1 MWNNTRRGFNLI
13 RWRNNA
19 RQSRLVR
26 NKSLGVMT
34 CIFGV
39 FLLFAGIIVYFKI
52 NPLSDTNKAGNSKL
66 NEASNAYVEI
76 YKDYAKV
83 DNPQNEKNN
92 DFNSNTNLKND
103 TKAEEKCFSL
113 IALGEIMMG
122 NVDSKN
128 YSLSF
133 KDVSELAKDAD
144 YTVTSLTT
152 NIVDLEKIEDP
163 KSKYI
168 VNKNIL
174 KAFNALGVDGVNV
187 ASDHMLDFGK
197 NIFNGTTSI
206 LTEAKLDIV
215 GIQDDIIY
223 AEHDGIKV
231 ALIGVSN
238 EIIGSYS
245 NFTAAKIWVYDN
257 YMIKIKEAIKKAK
270 ESADTVVLITHLG
283 SENSHEV
290 TSVMEW
296 FYHELVNAGADL
308 VLGNHALG
316 VYPIEIYKGTPIIY
330 SLGYFMHDTSYDVGK
345 KSGIFKFT
353 IDVEGKIKSLEF
365 TPTYITES
373 EVKLYSEY
381 NKEEALKF
389 MKYVGNYSNLNENI
403 NSYDIKFNTKSMT
416 IIFK

>member
-1 MWNNTRRGFNLI
+1 
-13 RWRNNA
+13 
-19 RQSRLVR
+19 
-26 NKSLGVMT
+26 MT

-66 NEASNAYVEI
+66 NEASNAYVDI
-76 YKDYAKV
+76 YKDNAKV
-83 DNPQNEKNN
+83 DNPQNEENN
-92 DFNSNTNLKND
+92 DFNSNTNLNND
-103 TKAEEKCFSL
+103 TKAEEKYFSL

-133 KDVSELAKDAD
+133 KDVSEVAKDAD

-152 NIVDLEKIEDP
+152 NIVDLKKIEDP

-206 LTEAKLDIV
+206 LTEAKLDII

-238 EIIGSYS
+238 IIGSYS
-245 NFTAAKIWVYDN
+245 NFMAAKIWVYDN

-316 VYPIEIYKGTPIIY
+316 VYPIEIYKGVPIIY
-330 SLGYFMHDTSYDVGK
+330 SLGYFIHDTSYDIGK
-345 KSGIFKFT
+345 KSGIFKFN
-353 IDVEGKIKSLEF
+353 IDVKGKIKSLEF

-373 EVKLYSEY
+373 GVKLYSEY
-381 NKEEALKF
+381 NKEEALEF
-389 MKYVGNYSNLNENI
+389 MKYVGNYSNLDENI
-403 NSYDIKFNTKSMT
+403 NSYDIKFNAKSMT

>member
-1 MWNNTRRGFNLI
+1 
-13 RWRNNA
+13 
-19 RQSRLVR
+19 
-26 NKSLGVMT
+26 MT

-66 NEASNAYVEI
+66 NEASNAYVDI
-76 YKDYAKV
+76 YKDNAKV
-83 DNPQNEKNN
+83 DNPQNEENN
-92 DFNSNTNLKND
+92 DFNSNTNLNND
-103 TKAEEKCFSL
+103 TKAEEKYFSL

-133 KDVSELAKDAD
+133 KDVSEVAKDAD

-152 NIVDLEKIEDP
+152 NIVDLKKIEDP

-206 LTEAKLDIV
+206 LTEAKLDII

-245 NFTAAKIWVYDN
+245 NFMAAKIWVYDN

-316 VYPIEIYKGTPIIY
+316 VYPIEIYKGVPIIY
-330 SLGYFMHDTSYDVGK
+330 SLGYFIHDTSYDIGK
-345 KSGIFKFT
+345 KSGIFKFN
-353 IDVEGKIKSLEF
+353 IDVKGKIKSLEF

-373 EVKLYSEY
+373 GVKLYSEY
-381 NKEEALKF
+381 NKEEALEF
-389 MKYVGNYSNLNENI
+389 MKYVGNYSNLDENI
-403 NSYDIKFNTKSMT
+403 NIYDIKFNAKSMT

>member
-1 MWNNTRRGFNLI
+1 
-13 RWRNNA
+13 
-19 RQSRLVR
+19 
-26 NKSLGVMT
+26 MT

-66 NEASNAYVEI
+66 NEASNAYVDI
-76 YKDYAKV
+76 YKDNAKV
-83 DNPQNEKNN
+83 DNPQNEENN
-92 DFNSNTNLKND
+92 DFNSNTNLNND
-103 TKAEEKCFSL
+103 TKAEEKYFSL

-133 KDVSELAKDAD
+133 KDVSEVAKDAD

-283 SENSHEV
+283 SENSHEI
-290 TSVMEW
+290 TSTMEW

-308 VLGNHALG
+308 ILGNHALG
-316 VYPIEIYKGTPIIY
+316 VYPIEIYKGVPIIY
-330 SLGYFMHDTSYDVGK
+330 SLGYFIHDTSYDIGK
-345 KSGIFKFT
+345 KSGIFKFN
-353 IDVEGKIKSLEF
+353 IDVKGKIKSLEF

-373 EVKLYSEY
+373 GVKLYSEY

-389 MKYVGNYSNLNENI
+389 MKYVGNYSNLDENI

-416 IIFK
+416 ITFK

>member
-1 MWNNTRRGFNLI
+1 
-13 RWRNNA
+13 
-19 RQSRLVR
+19 
-26 NKSLGVMT
+26 MT

-66 NEASNAYVEI
+66 NEASNAYVDI
-76 YKDYAKV
+76 YKDNAKV
-83 DNPQNEKNN
+83 DNPQNEENN
-92 DFNSNTNLKND
+92 DFNSNTNLNND
-103 TKAEEKCFSL
+103 TKAEEKYFSL

-133 KDVSELAKDAD
+133 KDVSEVAKDAD

-152 NIVDLEKIEDP
+152 NIVDLKKIEDP

-206 LTEAKLDIV
+206 LTEAKLDII

-245 NFTAAKIWVYDN
+245 NFMAAKIWVYDN

-316 VYPIEIYKGTPIIY
+316 VYPIEIYKGVPIIY
-330 SLGYFMHDTSYDVGK
+330 SLGYFIHDTSYDIGK
-345 KSGIFKFT
+345 KSGIFKFN
-353 IDVEGKIKSLEF
+353 IDVKGKIKSLEF

-373 EVKLYSEY
+373 GVKLYSEY
-381 NKEEALKF
+381 NKEEALEF
-389 MKYVGNYSNLNENI
+389 MKYVGNYSNLDENI
-403 NSYDIKFNTKSMT
+403 NSYDIKFNAKSMT